1 MKSTNPQRPIMP
13 PAIALGPKQKLAGR
27 EQISLRN
34 LPDCLLAAY
43 DGVSHR
49 AFERFVARGSVGGN
63 ESADWRAAEQEMF
76 EAVAIDLQDTKETLY
91 ALATVSVASGS
102 QIAVA
107 IEEKWLLISGH
118 VEPLAESQESGR
130 KEKHG
135 TGAGA
140 GARTWID
147 WDDLYSV
154 LTQADGA
161 SDFVVS
167 EISAETPEES
177 DRAKSRPFCV
187 VELPAEVDVPR
198 CTAVL
203 SDGVIAIRMPKLE
216 RKSVSLA

>member
-1 MKSTNPQRPIMP
+1 MKSPTAQRSVASASIS
-13 PAIALGPKQKLAGR
+13 LGAKRKRAGR
-27 EQISLRN
+27 EQIALRN

-63 ESADWRAAEQEMF
+63 ESADWRAAETELF
-76 EAVAIDLQDTKETLY
+76 EAITVDLQDTEETIY

-107 IEEKWLLISGH
+107 IEDKWLLISGH
-118 VEPLAESQESGR
+118 VETETGPLSDGR
-130 KEKHG
+130 VERQK
-135 TGAGA
+135 AS
-140 GARTWID
+140 TWID

-154 LTQADGA
+154 LAQSGGPE
-161 SDFVVS
+161 DFLFS
-167 EISAETPEES
+167 ENMAGSSEEINP
-177 DRAKSRPFCV
+177 AKSRPFCV

-203 SDGVIAIRMPKLE
+203 SDGVIAIRMPKMARNVEDHACLD
-216 RKSVSLA
+216 

>member
-1 MKSTNPQRPIMP
+1 MKSTSPQRSVA
-13 PAIALGPKQKLAGR
+13 PAAPSLRTKQKLARR
-27 EQISLRN
+27 EQIALRN

-63 ESADWRAAEQEMF
+63 ESADWRAAENELF
-76 EAVAIDLQDTKETLY
+76 EAIAVDLQDTEEILY
-91 ALATVSVASGS
+91 GLATVSVASGA

-118 VEPLAESQESGR
+118 VDPLADSLESGR
-130 KEKHG
+130 KEGH
-135 TGAGA
+135 

-154 LTQADGA
+154 LTHADEAG
-161 SDFVVS
+161 DFVVS
-167 EISAETPEES
+167 EISAETSEER
-177 DRAKSRPFCV
+177 DRAKCRPFCV
-187 VELPAEVDVPR
+187 VELPAEVDVQR

-203 SDGVIAIRMPKLE
+203 SDGVIAIRMPKLKRE
-216 RKSVSLA
+216 GASQV